1 MTTVLIPV
9 ITVLRYIVHLC
20 KQLKKDEEIIMAL
33 ILLDYKDRRP
43 IYEQVKS
50 KLEELIL
57 LGVFNESDPL
67 PSVRSLAS
75 ELSVNPNT
83 IQRTYTELEREGW
96 IVTIK
101 GRGSFV
107 SNVNVKKMETEKN
120 WTSDF
125 VKLVDEGIKIGISKE
140 KMIELIEK

>member
-1 MTTVLIPV
+1 
-9 ITVLRYIVHLC
+9 
-20 KQLKKDEEIIMAL
+20 MAL

-101 GRGSFV
+101 GRGKLCFKCKCQE
-107 SNVNVKKMETEKN
+107 NGNRKKL
-120 WTSDF
+120 DIRF
-125 VKLVDEGIKIGISKE
+125 C
-140 KMIELIEK
+140 